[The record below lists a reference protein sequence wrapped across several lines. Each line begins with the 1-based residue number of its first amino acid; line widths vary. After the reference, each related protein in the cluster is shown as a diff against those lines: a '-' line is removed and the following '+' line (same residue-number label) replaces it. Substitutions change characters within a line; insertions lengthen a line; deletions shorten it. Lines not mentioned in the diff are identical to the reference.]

1 MVAPRNR
8 ASSSSFQNRSP
19 EIRRDSTIRNAKFWL
34 NISLAFFF
42 RPSPNEMET
51 TVEVPTAN
59 IRDRANS
66 AVTNGDAILM
76 AVMAVTETPF
86 ATNSPSTAV
95 YRVYTH

>member
-1 MVAPRNR
+1 
-8 ASSSSFQNRSP
+8 
-19 EIRRDSTIRNAKFWL
+19 
-34 NISLAFFF
+34 
-42 RPSPNEMET
+42 MET

-66 AVTNGDAILM
+66 AVTKGDAMLM

-95 YRVYTH
+95 YRVYTHWASMDGMIYRMYSERRDLGSPLNCIMCTSFR